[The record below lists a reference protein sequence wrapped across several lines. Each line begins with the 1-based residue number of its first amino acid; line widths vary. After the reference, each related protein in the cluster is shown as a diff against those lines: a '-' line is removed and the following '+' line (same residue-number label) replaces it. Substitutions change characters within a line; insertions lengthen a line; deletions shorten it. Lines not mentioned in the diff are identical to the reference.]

1 MGKMSDLD
9 IIKDESYQK
18 FMAGECG
25 VWSAVQLMVGEG
37 MPELDA
43 WEYTEDWSNEM
54 ESLKNEN
61 KISKKQGG

>member
-9 IIKDESYQK
+9 II
-18 FMAGECG
+18 
-25 VWSAVQLMVGEG
+25 
-37 MPELDA
+37 DA